1 MTTLAHQIEPA
12 RCKTTLTFEQFSK
25 LDDSDFKG
33 MRAEEKF
40 DGRRYLLQVRPNGA
54 KFNYLTSRRVS
65 VTTGQM
71 VEKQD
76 SMPVFRDLVFG
87 PPDTVYDGEMLHPD
101 GGSSHEAATAIANGT
116 AVFRVFDIV
125 RCAGQDSRNW
135 PQEARRA
142 ALCVIP
148 ECAWPERICLTPQ
161 SKSPKRLLNAV
172 RAQDGEGIILKAD
185 NAQYGDGWIKV
196 VSVEFYDVVVTGYE
210 MSTSEKYGA
219 KGWIKGIKFGQWI
232 TAEKALKLK
241 IPGTQIKGSFSNLKE
256 GAWALV
262 EIGQTSGFNEE
273 LREKVSK
280 NPTKYMGAIMVLR
293 AKGREK
299 SGALRHP
306 RFDSWHPDKNPK
318 ECTW

>member
-1 MTTLAHQIEPA
+1 MNSLAHQIEPA

-76 SMPVFRDLVFG
+76 SMPFFRDFMFG
-87 PPDTVYDGEMLHPD
+87 PKDTVYDGELLHPD
-101 GGSSHEAATAIANGT
+101 GGSSHEAATAIANDT
-116 AVFRVFDIV
+116 AVFRIFDIV
-125 RCAGQDSRNW
+125 RCAGVDSRSW
-135 PQEARRA
+135 PQKARRA
-142 ALCVIP
+142 ALEAVQV
-148 ECAWPERICLTPQ
+148 WPDRVELVSQ
-161 SKSPKRLLNAV
+161 SRSPKRLLNAV
-172 RAQDGEGIILKAD
+172 RAQDGEGIILKDDEAVYS
-185 NAQYGDGWIKV
+185 QGWIKV

-210 MSTSEKYGA
+210 MSKSEKYGA

-241 IPGTQIKGSFSNLKE
+241 IPVSRILSSYSNLKE